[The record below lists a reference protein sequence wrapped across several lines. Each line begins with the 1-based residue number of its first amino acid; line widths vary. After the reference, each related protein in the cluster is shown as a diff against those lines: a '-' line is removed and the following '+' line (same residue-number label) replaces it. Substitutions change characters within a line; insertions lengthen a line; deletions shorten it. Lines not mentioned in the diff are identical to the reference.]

1 MSQVYKFLTYL
12 IIAFKANHNNV
23 FAYKWSVCVGL
34 KNRTSNIVGLKTIK
48 IYYQIKNN
56 KNSMKFNNVEFLK
69 NSIKFREY
77 KLKKQ
82 TINNQVQKNIQK
94 NFKTK
99 ES

>member
-1 MSQVYKFLTYL
+1 
-12 IIAFKANHNNV
+12 
-23 FAYKWSVCVGL
+23 
-34 KNRTSNIVGLKTIK
+34 
-48 IYYQIKNN
+48 
-56 KNSMKFNNVEFLK
+56 MKFNNVEFLK

>member
-1 MSQVYKFLTYL
+1 
-12 IIAFKANHNNV
+12 
-23 FAYKWSVCVGL
+23 
-34 KNRTSNIVGLKTIK
+34 
-48 IYYQIKNN
+48 
-56 KNSMKFNNVEFLK
+56 MKFNNVEFLK

-82 TINNQVQKNIQK
+82 TINYQVQKNIQK